1 MSENLADLE
10 AAKGNANG
18 TEYIKGLLEVTAA
31 DAKNNIL
38 VASVELGA
46 IVFLAKDSV
55 ADFRRADD
63 TLQFVAMAA
72 IGCLAISA
80 ALYFVYAAFIN
91 QIRMSIVRSLASADA
106 QQARQLWASDS
117 SGVQRRYGWLH
128 YGAIALTLIGLLL
141 AGLALKGLW
150 DLPPAA

>member
-1 MSENLADLE
+1 
-10 AAKGNANG
+10 
-18 TEYIKGLLEVTAA
+18 
-31 DAKNNIL
+31 
-38 VASVELGA
+38 
-46 IVFLAKDSV
+46 
-55 ADFRRADD
+55 
-63 TLQFVAMAA
+63 MAA

-106 QQARQLWASDS
+106 QQARQSLWASDS

-141 AGLALKGLW
+141 AGLASKGLW